1 MTIIFVSPNDNLDI
15 SVKKFRKEV
24 DRQGTLKELKERRF
38 HKKPA
43 LVRKQEAIKL
53 RKKIKKSMRK
63 KRYQM
68 RNFL

>member
-1 MTIIFVSPNDNLDI
+1 MAVVFVKPSDNLEI
-15 SVKKFRKEV
+15 SVRKFRKEV
-24 DRQGTLKELKERRF
+24 DKQGTLKELKERRF

-43 LVRKQEAIKL
+43 LVRKQERIKL
-53 RKKIKKSMRK
+53 GKKIKKSMRK